1 MSRFAT
7 ASITPVIAAKRKG
20 TLHIRTQANASPHKT
35 GAFAVRFQRAD
46 LIVTDPQTC
55 FVASALDLLDLLE
68 ELGFGLATPGVRAGL
83 AGLYAQG
90 SASIPDVWLTDE
102 EASRHG
108 LA

>member
-7 ASITPVIAAKRKG
+7 ASITPIIAAKRKG
-20 TLHIRTQANASPHKT
+20 TLHILAQANASPGKT
-35 GAFAVRFQRAD
+35 GGFAVRFQRAD
-46 LIVTDPQTC
+46 LVVPDPQTC

-68 ELGFGLATPGVRAGL
+68 GLGIELATPGVRAALG
-83 AGLYAQG
+83 GLYARG

-108 LA
+108 LV